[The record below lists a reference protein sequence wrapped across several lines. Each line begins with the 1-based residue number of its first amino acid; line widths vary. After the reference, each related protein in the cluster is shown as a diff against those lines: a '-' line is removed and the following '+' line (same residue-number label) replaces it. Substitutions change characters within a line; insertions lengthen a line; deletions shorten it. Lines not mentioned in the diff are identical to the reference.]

1 MCITINLKKMG
12 KKKKRNKPSKLW
24 IGQEVIK
31 PLKGNF
37 TELENSLL
45 ELTKSPASEDEK
57 KMYAGIFNIL
67 DLDRLNI
74 RKHLEIPQLDF
85 RKIISKEHPSETKI
99 AKYMD
104 GEIKV
109 SKFSVGQVV
118 KLKDY
123 DALKLV
129 NDSLIYHLEEYDLKR
144 ISDAQVAIY
153 KVHNTRQLHKS
164 GKPVFWYEV
173 GQWGRNIV
181 DVPEDF
187 LEELPESVNI
197 PSDNEEG
204 EKQPEN
210 PAQEN
215 QEEMVAKF
223 EAALNELEPY
233 DKMAGGSF
241 RFKNVRINALY
252 KECFKKTASDL
263 YCTESLLHIAG
274 LARSAYKNRTLD
286 RLSMAEIS
294 ELQLETYRK
303 KNADYGNAF
312 EKSMDEDGL
321 LVAKI
326 RIGDKI
332 RRINSLI
339 KNNGEGKVKD
349 EKLEDTYLDLANY
362 CVMTIL
368 WIRKQQSK

>member
-1 MCITINLKKMG
+1 MG
-12 KKKKRNKPSKLW
+12 KKKKRNKPSKSW
-24 IGQEVIK
+24 IGKGWIK

-45 ELTKSPASEDEK
+45 EFTKSPASEDEK

-74 RKHLEIPQLDF
+74 RKHLEIPPLDF
-85 RKIISKEHPSETKI
+85 SKIIINKQPSGTKI
-99 AKYMD
+99 ANYMD
-104 GEIKV
+104 GKIKV

-129 NDSLIYHLEEYDLKR
+129 NNSLIYHLEEYDLER

-173 GQWGRNIV
+173 GQWGRNIA

-187 LEELPESVNI
+187 LEELPELVNI

-204 EKQPEN
+204 EKQPEK

-252 KECFKKTASDL
+252 KECFKKTVSDL

-368 WIRKQQSK
+368 WIRKQYSK

>member
-1 MCITINLKKMG
+1 MG
-12 KKKKRNKPSKLW
+12 KKKKRNKPSKSW
-24 IGQEVIK
+24 IGKGWIK

-45 ELTKSPASEDEK
+45 EFTKSPASEDEK

-67 DLDRLNI
+67 DLDRLSI
-74 RKHLEIPQLDF
+74 RKHLEIPPLDF
-85 RKIISKEHPSETKI
+85 SKIIINKQPSGTKI
-99 AKYMD
+99 ANYMD
-104 GEIKV
+104 GEINV

-118 KLKDY
+118 KLKDH
-123 DALKLV
+123 DNLKLV
-129 NDSLIYHLEEYDLKR
+129 NDTLTYQMEESNLRR
-144 ISDAQVAIY
+144 ISNAQVAIY
-153 KVHNTRQLHKS
+153 KVLGTRQIRKD
-164 GKPVFWYEV
+164 GEPVFWYEV

-187 LEELPESVNI
+187 LEELPEPVNI
-197 PSDNEEG
+197 PDDNEGE
-204 EKQPEN
+204 EKQPEI
-210 PAQEN
+210 PVE
-215 QEEMVAKF
+215 ETMDEMVEKF
-223 EAALNELEPY
+223 EEVLHELVSY

-286 RLSMAEIS
+286 RLSMSEIS
-294 ELQLETYRK
+294 QEQLYTYRK

-332 RRINSLI
+332 RRIQSLI
-339 KNNGEGKVKD
+339 HNGGEGQVKD
-349 EKLEDTYLDLANY
+349 ERLEDTYLDLANY

>member
-1 MCITINLKKMG
+1 MG
-12 KKKKRNKPSKLW
+12 KKKRDKTKVCGMTYPELRRLFYQIFIDSSGLD
-24 IGQEVIK
+24 
-31 PLKGNF
+31 PLK
-37 TELENSLL
+37 LESSPDNPL
-45 ELTKSPASEDEK
+45 ECYDGFWPLIK
-57 KMYAGIFNIL
+57 KKVDKTCISNKI
-67 DLDRLNI
+67 D
-74 RKHLEIPQLDF
+74 IPPLDF
-85 RKIISKEHPSETKI
+85 SKIISKEQPSGTKI
-99 AKYMD
+99 ANYMD
-104 GEIKV
+104 GKIKV

-129 NDSLIYHLEEYDLKR
+129 NKSLIYHLEEYDLER

-173 GQWGRNIV
+173 GQWGRNIA

-187 LEELPESVNI
+187 LEELPEPVNI

-204 EKQPEN
+204 EKQPEK

-223 EAALNELEPY
+223 KEVVMVDLGYY
-233 DKMAGGSF
+233 DKMAGGDPNLYHI
-241 RFKNVRINALY
+241 RIGNLFKPCFMNDITCSDRI
-252 KECFKKTASDL
+252 EG
-263 YCTESLLHIAG
+263 LLQITSIAR
-274 LARSAYKNRTLD
+274 AAYQGYAEVT
-286 RLSMAEIS
+286 LSMAEIS
-294 ELQLETYRK
+294 QEQLYTYRK

-339 KNNGEGKVKD
+339 KNNGEGQVKD
-349 EKLEDTYLDLANY
+349 ERLEDTYLDLANY

>member
-1 MCITINLKKMG
+1 MG
-12 KKKKRNKPSKLW
+12 KKKKRNNKRVNPPEINKRILNGFLDIESRAGDMMELFGFFW
-24 IGQEVIK
+24 
-31 PLKGNF
+31 PLV
-37 TELENSLL
+37 
-45 ELTKSPASEDEK
+45 EK
-57 KMYAGIFNIL
+57 KEQDI
-67 DLDRLNI
+67 LNI
-74 RKHLEIPQLDF
+74 RDRTKVPQLDF
-85 RKIISKEHPSETKI
+85 RKIISKEQPSGTKI
-99 AKYMD
+99 ANYMD
-104 GEIKV
+104 GEINV

-123 DALKLV
+123 DSLKLV
-129 NDSLIYHLEEYDLKR
+129 NETLTYQMGEFDLKH
-144 ISDAQVAIY
+144 ISNAQVAIY
-153 KVHNTRQLHKS
+153 KVHNTRQLRKD

-187 LEELPESVNI
+187 LEKLPEPVNI
-197 PSDNEEG
+197 PDDNEGG
-204 EKQPEN
+204 EKQPEI
-210 PAQEN
+210 PVE
-215 QEEMVAKF
+215 ETMDEMVEKF
-223 EAALNELEPY
+223 EEVLHELVSY

-252 KECFKKTASDL
+252 KDCFKKTASDL

-274 LARSAYKNRTLD
+274 LARSAYKNRSLD
-286 RLSMAEIS
+286 SRLSMAEIS
-294 ELQLETYRK
+294 ALQLETYRK

-339 KNNGEGKVKD
+339 KNNGEGQVKD
-349 EKLEDTYLDLANY
+349 ERLEDTYLDLANY

-368 WIRKQQSK
+368 WIRKQK

>member
-1 MCITINLKKMG
+1 MG

-45 ELTKSPASEDEK
+45 EFTKSPASEDEK

-85 RKIISKEHPSETKI
+85 SKIISKEQPSGTKI

-129 NDSLIYHLEEYDLKR
+129 NETLTYQMGEFDLKH
-144 ISDAQVAIY
+144 ISNAQVAIY
-153 KVHNTRQLHKS
+153 KVLGTRQIRKD
-164 GKPVFWYEV
+164 GEPVFWYEV

-187 LEELPESVNI
+187 LEELPEPVNI
-197 PSDNEEG
+197 PSDNEGG
-204 EKQPEN
+204 EKQPEK
-210 PAQEN
+210 PV
-215 QEEMVAKF
+215 EETMDEMAEKF
-223 EAALNELEPY
+223 EAVLNELKPY
-233 DKMAGGSF
+233 DALADGTL
-241 RFKNVRINALY
+241 RFKHDRINALY
-252 KECFKKTASDL
+252 KDCFKKTASDL
-263 YCTESLLHIAG
+263 YRTESLLHIAG
-274 LARSAYKNRTLD
+274 LARSAYKNRSLD
-286 RLSMAEIS
+286 SRLSMAEIS
-294 ELQLETYRK
+294 ALQLDTYRK

-339 KNNGEGKVKD
+339 KNNGEGQVKD
-349 EKLEDTYLDLANY
+349 ERLEDTYLDLANY

>member
-1 MCITINLKKMG
+1 MG
-12 KKKKRNKPSKLW
+12 KKKRDKTKVCGMTYPELRRLFYQIFIDSSGLD
-24 IGQEVIK
+24 
-31 PLKGNF
+31 PLK
-37 TELENSLL
+37 LESSPDNPL
-45 ELTKSPASEDEK
+45 ECYDGFWPLIK
-57 KMYAGIFNIL
+57 KEVDKTCISNKM
-67 DLDRLNI
+67 
-74 RKHLEIPQLDF
+74 EIPQLDF
-85 RKIISKEHPSETKI
+85 SKIISKEQPSGTKI
-99 AKYMD
+99 AKYME
-104 GEIKV
+104 GEINV

-123 DALKLV
+123 DSLKLA
-129 NDSLIYHLEEYDLKR
+129 NETQTYQMGEFDLKH
-144 ISDAQVAIY
+144 ISNAQVAIY
-153 KVHNTRQLHKS
+153 KVHNTRQLRKD

-187 LEELPESVNI
+187 LEELPEPVNI

-204 EKQPEN
+204 DKQPEN
-210 PAQEN
+210 PVE
-215 QEEMVAKF
+215 ETMDEMVEKF
-223 EAALNELEPY
+223 EEVLHELVSY
-233 DKMAGGSF
+233 DKMAGGDPNLYHL
-241 RFKNVRINALY
+241 RIKNFFEACFMNKTSNQEKI
-252 KECFKKTASDL
+252 EC
-263 YCTESLLHIAG
+263 LLHITSI
-274 LARSAYKNRTLD
+274 ARAAYQHYAQVT
-286 RLSMAEIS
+286 LSMAEIS
-294 ELQLETYRK
+294 QEQLYTYRK

-312 EKSMDEDGL
+312 EKSMDEDGI

-339 KNNGEGKVKD
+339 KNNGEGQVKD

>member
-1 MCITINLKKMG
+1 MG
-12 KKKKRNKPSKLW
+12 KKKKRNNKRVNPPEINKRILNGFLDMESDAGNMMELFGGFW
-24 IGQEVIK
+24 
-31 PLKGNF
+31 PLI
-37 TELENSLL
+37 
-45 ELTKSPASEDEK
+45 EK
-57 KMYAGIFNIL
+57 KEQDI
-67 DLDRLNI
+67 LNI
-74 RKHLEIPQLDF
+74 RDRTKVPQLDF
-85 RKIISKEHPSETKI
+85 RKIIGNKQPSGTKI
-99 AKYMD
+99 ANYMD

-153 KVHNTRQLHKS
+153 KVHNTRQLHKD

-187 LEELPESVNI
+187 LEELPEPVNI
-197 PSDNEEG
+197 PDDNEGG

-210 PAQEN
+210 PVE
-215 QEEMVAKF
+215 ETMDEMVEKF
-223 EAALNELEPY
+223 EEVLHELVSY
-233 DKMAGGSF
+233 DKMAGGDPNLYHL
-241 RFKNVRINALY
+241 RIKNFFEA
-252 KECFKKTASDL
+252 CFMKKTSNPEKIE
-263 YCTESLLHIAG
+263 CLLHITSI
-274 LARSAYKNRTLD
+274 ARAAYQHYAQVT
-286 RLSMAEIS
+286 LSMSEIS
-294 ELQLETYRK
+294 QEQLYTYRK

-312 EKSMDEDGL
+312 EKSMDEDGI

-339 KNNGEGKVKD
+339 KNNGEGQVKD
-349 EKLEDTYLDLANY
+349 ERLEDTYLDLANY

-368 WIRKQQSK
+368 WIRKQYSK

>member
-1 MCITINLKKMG
+1 MG
-12 KKKKRNKPSKLW
+12 KKRKRNKPSKSW
-24 IGQEVIK
+24 IGKGWIK

-45 ELTKSPASEDEK
+45 EFTKSPASEDEK

-74 RKHLEIPQLDF
+74 RKHLEIPPLDF
-85 RKIISKEHPSETKI
+85 SKIIINKQPSGTKI
-99 AKYMD
+99 ANYMD
-104 GEIKV
+104 GKIKV

-129 NDSLIYHLEEYDLKR
+129 NNSLIYHLEEYDLER

-173 GQWGRNIV
+173 GQWGRNIA

-187 LEELPESVNI
+187 LEELPELVNI

-204 EKQPEN
+204 EKQPEK

-252 KECFKKTASDL
+252 KECFKKTVSDL

-368 WIRKQQSK
+368 WIRKQYSK

>member
-1 MCITINLKKMG
+1 MG
-12 KKKKRNKPSKLW
+12 KKKKKIKINAAKAKEAICNYIRNISKEPGEGVFASHPFLPS
-24 IGQEVIK
+24 E
-31 PLKGNF
+31 F
-37 TELENSLL
+37 E
-45 ELTKSPASEDEK
+45 
-57 KMYAGIFNIL
+57 KMYVGICTDFSSKDFDTL
-67 DLDRLNI
+67 KVREHLRL
-74 RKHLEIPQLDF
+74 PQFDF
-85 RKIISKEHPSETKI
+85 RKIISKEQPSETKI

-123 DALKLV
+123 DALTLV

-153 KVHNTRQLHKS
+153 KVHNTRQLHKD
-164 GKPVFWYEV
+164 GKPVFWYEI

-187 LEELPESVNI
+187 LEELPEPVNI

-204 EKQPEN
+204 EKQPDK
-210 PAQEN
+210 PAQETE
-215 QEEMVAKF
+215 EEMIAKF
-223 EAALNELEPY
+223 EEVLNEMEPY
-233 DKMAGGSF
+233 DEKASGLSIF
-241 RFKNVRINALY
+241 YLPRIWALY
-252 KECFKKTASDL
+252 DECFMNTISDS
-263 YCTESLLHIAG
+263 ERIEHLLRITG
-274 LARSAYKNRTLD
+274 LARISFQCRAQVT
-286 RLSMAEIS
+286 LSMDEIS
-294 ELQLETYRK
+294 QEQLDTYRK

-312 EKSMDEDGL
+312 EKSMDEDGI

-339 KNNGEGKVKD
+339 KNNGEGQVKD
-349 EKLEDTYLDLANY
+349 ERLEDTYLDLANY

>member
-1 MCITINLKKMG
+1 MG
-12 KKKKRNKPSKLW
+12 KKKKRNKPSKSW
-24 IGQEVIK
+24 IGKGWIK

-45 ELTKSPASEDEK
+45 EFTKSPASEDEK

-74 RKHLEIPQLDF
+74 RKHLEIPPLDF
-85 RKIISKEHPSETKI
+85 SKIIINKQPSGTKI
-99 AKYMD
+99 AKYME
-104 GEIKV
+104 GEINV

-123 DALKLV
+123 DALKLA
-129 NDSLIYHLEEYDLKR
+129 NETLTYQMGEFDLKH
-144 ISDAQVAIY
+144 ISNAQVAIY
-153 KVHNTRQLHKS
+153 KVHNTRQLHKD

-187 LEELPESVNI
+187 MEELPEPVNI

-204 EKQPEN
+204 EKQPEK
-210 PAQEN
+210 PAQETE
-215 QEEMVAKF
+215 EEMVAKF
-223 EAALNELEPY
+223 EEVLNELKPY
-233 DKMAGGSF
+233 DALADGTL
-241 RFKNVRINALY
+241 RFKHDRINALY
-252 KECFKKTASDL
+252 KDCFKKTASDL

-274 LARSAYKNRTLD
+274 LARSAYKNRSLD
-286 RLSMAEIS
+286 SRLSMAEIS
-294 ELQLETYRK
+294 ALQLDTYRK

-339 KNNGEGKVKD
+339 KNNGEGQVKD
-349 EKLEDTYLDLANY
+349 ERLEDTYLDLANY

>member
-1 MCITINLKKMG
+1 MG
-12 KKKKRNKPSKLW
+12 KKKKRNKKQ
-24 IGQEVIK
+24 IN
-31 PLKGNF
+31 PLEINKRILCDFLDMESGAGNMM
-37 TELENSLL
+37 ELFGGFWPLI
-45 ELTKSPASEDEK
+45 EK
-57 KMYAGIFNIL
+57 KEQDI
-67 DLDRLNI
+67 LNI
-74 RKHLEIPQLDF
+74 RDITEVPQLDF
-85 RKIISKEHPSETKI
+85 SKIISKEQPSGTKI

-123 DALKLV
+123 DALKLE
-129 NDSLIYHLEEYDLKR
+129 NETLTYQMGEFDLKH
-144 ISDAQVAIY
+144 ISNAQVAIY
-153 KVHNTRQLHKS
+153 KVHNTRQLRKD

-173 GQWGRNIV
+173 GQWGRNTV

-187 LEELPESVNI
+187 LEELPEPVNI

-210 PAQEN
+210 PAQET
-215 QEEMVAKF
+215 EDEMVDKF
-223 EAALNELEPY
+223 EEVLHELVSY
-233 DKMAGGSF
+233 DKMAGGDPNLYHL
-241 RFKNVRINALY
+241 RIKNFFEACFMNKTSNQEKI
-252 KECFKKTASDL
+252 EC
-263 YCTESLLHIAG
+263 LLHITSI
-274 LARSAYKNRTLD
+274 ARAAYQHYAQVT
-286 RLSMAEIS
+286 LSMAEIS
-294 ELQLETYRK
+294 QEQLYTYRK

-312 EKSMDEDGL
+312 EKSMNEDGL

-339 KNNGEGKVKD
+339 KNNGEGQVKD
-349 EKLEDTYLDLANY
+349 ERLEDTYLDLANY

-368 WIRKQQSK
+368 WIRKQK

>member
-1 MCITINLKKMG
+1 MG
-12 KKKKRNKPSKLW
+12 KKKKRNKPSKSW
-24 IGQEVIK
+24 IGKGWIK

-45 ELTKSPASEDEK
+45 EFTKSPASEDEK

-85 RKIISKEHPSETKI
+85 RKIISNKQPSGTKI
-99 AKYMD
+99 AKYME
-104 GEIKV
+104 GEINV

-123 DALKLV
+123 DSLKLA
-129 NDSLIYHLEEYDLKR
+129 NETLTYQMGEFDLKH
-144 ISDAQVAIY
+144 ISNAQVAIY
-153 KVHNTRQLHKS
+153 KVHNTRQLHKD

-187 LEELPESVNI
+187 MEELPEPVNI

-204 EKQPEN
+204 EKQPEK
-210 PAQEN
+210 PAQGTE
-215 QEEMVAKF
+215 EEMVEKF
-223 EAALNELEPY
+223 KAVLNELEPY
-233 DKMAGGSF
+233 DIMAEGMSIF
-241 RFKNVRINALY
+241 YLYRIETLY
-252 KECFKKTASDL
+252 NECFMNTTSDS
-263 YCTESLLHIAG
+263 ERIEHLLRITG
-274 LARSAYKNRTLD
+274 LARISFQFHAQVA
-286 RLSMAEIS
+286 LSMNEIS
-294 ELQLETYRK
+294 QEQLDTYRK

-326 RIGDKI
+326 RIGDKF

-339 KNNGEGKVKD
+339 KNNGEGQVKD
-349 EKLEDTYLDLANY
+349 ERLEDTYLDLANY

>member
-1 MCITINLKKMG
+1 MG
-12 KKKKRNKPSKLW
+12 KKRKRNKPSKSW
-24 IGQEVIK
+24 IGKGWIK

-45 ELTKSPASEDEK
+45 EFTKSPASEDEK
-57 KMYAGIFNIL
+57 KMHAGIFNIL

-74 RKHLEIPQLDF
+74 RKHLEIPPLDF
-85 RKIISKEHPSETKI
+85 SKIISNKQPSGTKI
-99 AKYMD
+99 ATYME
-104 GEIKV
+104 GKINV
-109 SKFSVGQVV
+109 SKFSAGQVV

-129 NDSLIYHLEEYDLKR
+129 NETLTYQMGEFDLKH
-144 ISDAQVAIY
+144 ISNAQVAIY
-153 KVHNTRQLHKS
+153 KVLGTRQIRKD
-164 GKPVFWYEV
+164 GEPVFWYEV

-187 LEELPESVNI
+187 LEELPEPVNI

-204 EKQPEN
+204 DKQPEN
-210 PAQEN
+210 PVE
-215 QEEMVAKF
+215 ETMDEMVEKF
-223 EAALNELEPY
+223 EEVLHELVSY
-233 DKMAGGSF
+233 DKMAGGDPNLYHL
-241 RFKNVRINALY
+241 RIKNFFEACFMNKTSNQEKI
-252 KECFKKTASDL
+252 EC
-263 YCTESLLHIAG
+263 LLHITSI
-274 LARSAYKNRTLD
+274 ARAAYQHYAQVT
-286 RLSMAEIS
+286 LSMAEIS
-294 ELQLETYRK
+294 QEQLYTYRK

-312 EKSMDEDGL
+312 EKSMDEDGI

-339 KNNGEGKVKD
+339 KNNGEGQVKD

>member
-1 MCITINLKKMG
+1 MG
-12 KKKKRNKPSKLW
+12 KKRKRNNKRVNPPEINKRILNGFLDMESDAGNMMELFGGFW
-24 IGQEVIK
+24 
-31 PLKGNF
+31 PLI
-37 TELENSLL
+37 
-45 ELTKSPASEDEK
+45 EK
-57 KMYAGIFNIL
+57 KEQDI
-67 DLDRLNI
+67 LNI
-74 RKHLEIPQLDF
+74 RDITEVPQIDF
-85 RKIISKEHPSETKI
+85 SKIISKEQPSGTKI
-99 AKYMD
+99 ANYMD
-104 GEIKV
+104 GKIKV

-129 NDSLIYHLEEYDLKR
+129 NKSLIYHLEEYDLER

-173 GQWGRNIV
+173 GQWGRNIA

-187 LEELPESVNI
+187 LEELPEPVNI

-210 PAQEN
+210 PAQETE
-215 QEEMVAKF
+215 EEMVAKF
-223 EAALNELEPY
+223 KEVVMVDLGYY
-233 DKMAGGSF
+233 DKMAGGDPNLYHI
-241 RFKNVRINALY
+241 RIGNLFKACFSKVVSDSDRI
-252 KECFKKTASDL
+252 EG
-263 YCTESLLHIAG
+263 LLHITSI
-274 LARSAYKNRTLD
+274 ARAAYQGHAQVK
-286 RLSMAEIS
+286 LSMDEIS
-294 ELQLETYRK
+294 QEQLDTYRK

-312 EKSMDEDGL
+312 EKSMDDDGI

-339 KNNGEGKVKD
+339 KNNGEGQVKD

-368 WIRKQQSK
+368 WIRKQYSK

>member
-1 MCITINLKKMG
+1 MG
-12 KKKKRNKPSKLW
+12 KKKKKNNKRVNPPEINKRILNGFLDMKSDAGNMMELF
-24 IGQEVIK
+24 GGFC
-31 PLKGNF
+31 PLIEQK
-37 TELENSLL
+37 EQ
-45 ELTKSPASEDEK
+45 D
-57 KMYAGIFNIL
+57 M
-67 DLDRLNI
+67 LNI
-74 RKHLEIPQLDF
+74 RDITEVPQLDF
-85 RKIISKEHPSETKI
+85 RKIIGNKQPSGTKI
-99 AKYMD
+99 ATYME
-104 GEIKV
+104 GKINV

-118 KLKDY
+118 KLKGS

-129 NDSLIYHLEEYDLKR
+129 NDNLIYHLEEWDLKR
-144 ISDAQVAIY
+144 ISNAQVTIQ
-153 KVHNTRQLHKS
+153 KVLNTRQLHKD

-173 GQWGRNIV
+173 GQWGRNVI

-187 LEELPESVNI
+187 LEELPEPVNI

-210 PAQEN
+210 PAQETE
-215 QEEMVAKF
+215 EEMIAKF
-223 EAALNELEPY
+223 EEVLNELKPY
-233 DKMAGGSF
+233 DALADGTL
-241 RFKNVRINALY
+241 RFKHDRINALY
-252 KECFKKTASDL
+252 KNYFKKTASDL
-263 YCTESLLHIAG
+263 YRTESLLHIAD
-274 LARSAYKNRTLD
+274 LARSAYKDRTLD

-294 ELQLETYRK
+294 ALQLETYRQ

-312 EKSMDEDGL
+312 EKSMDEDGI

-339 KNNGEGKVKD
+339 KNNGEGQVKD

>member
-1 MCITINLKKMG
+1 MG
-12 KKKKRNKPSKLW
+12 KKRKRNNKRVNPPEINKRMLCDFLD
-24 IGQEVIK
+24 IK
-31 PLKGNF
+31 SDAGNMMELFGGFWPLI
-37 TELENSLL
+37 
-45 ELTKSPASEDEK
+45 EK
-57 KMYAGIFNIL
+57 KEQDM
-67 DLDRLNI
+67 LNI
-74 RKHLEIPQLDF
+74 RDITEVPQLDF
-85 RKIISKEHPSETKI
+85 RKIIGNKQPSGTKI
-99 AKYMD
+99 ATYME
-104 GEIKV
+104 GKINV
-109 SKFSVGQVV
+109 SKFSAGQVV

-129 NDSLIYHLEEYDLKR
+129 NETLTYQMGEFDLKH
-144 ISDAQVAIY
+144 ISNAQVAIY
-153 KVHNTRQLHKS
+153 KVLGTRQIRKD
-164 GKPVFWYEV
+164 GEPVFWYEV

-187 LEELPESVNI
+187 LEELPEPVNI
-197 PSDNEEG
+197 PSDNDEG
-204 EKQPEN
+204 EKQPEK
-210 PAQEN
+210 PAQETE
-215 QEEMVAKF
+215 EEMVAKF
-223 EAALNELEPY
+223 EEVLNELKPY
-233 DKMAGGSF
+233 DALADGTL
-241 RFKNVRINALY
+241 RFKHDRINALY
-252 KECFKKTASDL
+252 KDCFKKTASDL

-274 LARSAYKNRTLD
+274 LARSAYKNRSLD
-286 RLSMAEIS
+286 SRLSMDEIS
-294 ELQLETYRK
+294 QEQLDTYRK

-339 KNNGEGKVKD
+339 KNNGEGQVKD

>member
-1 MCITINLKKMG
+1 MG
-12 KKKKRNKPSKLW
+12 KKKKRNKKQ
-24 IGQEVIK
+24 IN
-31 PLKGNF
+31 PLEINKRILCDFLDMESGAGNMM
-37 TELENSLL
+37 ELFGGFWPLI
-45 ELTKSPASEDEK
+45 EK
-57 KMYAGIFNIL
+57 KEQDI
-67 DLDRLNI
+67 LNI
-74 RKHLEIPQLDF
+74 RDITEVPQLDF
-85 RKIISKEHPSETKI
+85 RKIISNDQPSGTKI

-104 GEIKV
+104 GEINV
-109 SKFSVGQVV
+109 SKFIVGQVV

-123 DALKLV
+123 DSLKLV
-129 NDSLIYHLEEYDLKR
+129 NETLTYQMGEFDLKH
-144 ISDAQVAIY
+144 ISNAQVAIY
-153 KVHNTRQLHKS
+153 KVHNTRQLRKD

-187 LEELPESVNI
+187 LEELPEPVNI

-204 EKQPEN
+204 EKQPEK
-210 PAQEN
+210 PAQETE
-215 QEEMVAKF
+215 EEMVAKF
-223 EAALNELEPY
+223 EEVLNELEPY

-252 KECFKKTASDL
+252 KDCFKKTAFDL
-263 YCTESLLHIAG
+263 YRTESLLHIAG
-274 LARSAYKNRTLD
+274 LARSAYKNRSLD
-286 RLSMAEIS
+286 SRLSMAEIS
-294 ELQLETYRK
+294 ALQLDTYRK

-312 EKSMDEDGL
+312 EKSMDEDGI

-339 KNNGEGKVKD
+339 KNNGEGQVKD
-349 EKLEDTYLDLANY
+349 ERLEDTYLDLANY

>member
-1 MCITINLKKMG
+1 MG
-12 KKKKRNKPSKLW
+12 KKKKKNNKRVNPPEINKRILNGFLDMKSDAGNMMELLGGFW
-24 IGQEVIK
+24 
-31 PLKGNF
+31 PLI
-37 TELENSLL
+37 
-45 ELTKSPASEDEK
+45 EK
-57 KMYAGIFNIL
+57 KEQDM
-67 DLDRLNI
+67 LNI
-74 RKHLEIPQLDF
+74 RDITEVPQLDF
-85 RKIISKEHPSETKI
+85 RKIIDNKQPSGTKI

-129 NDSLIYHLEEYDLKR
+129 NETLTYQMGEFDLKH
-144 ISDAQVAIY
+144 ISNAQVAIY
-153 KVHNTRQLHKS
+153 KVLGTRQIRKD
-164 GKPVFWYEV
+164 GEPVFWYEV

-187 LEELPESVNI
+187 LEELPEPVNI

-204 EKQPEN
+204 EKQPDK
-210 PAQEN
+210 PAQETE
-215 QEEMVAKF
+215 EEMVAKF
-223 EAALNELEPY
+223 EEVLNELKPY
-233 DKMAGGSF
+233 DALADGTL
-241 RFKNVRINALY
+241 RFKHDRINALY
-252 KECFKKTASDL
+252 KDCFKKTASDL

-274 LARSAYKNRTLD
+274 LARSAYKNRSLD
-286 RLSMAEIS
+286 SRLSMAEIS
-294 ELQLETYRK
+294 ALQLDTYRK

-312 EKSMDEDGL
+312 EKSMDEDGI

-339 KNNGEGKVKD
+339 KNNGEGQVKD
-349 EKLEDTYLDLANY
+349 ERLEDTYLDLANY

>member
-1 MCITINLKKMG
+1 MG
-12 KKKKRNKPSKLW
+12 KKKKRNKAYW
-24 IGQEVIK
+24 ITESGLRNIILQNIK
-31 PLKGNF
+31 EQLGLSPLK
-37 TELENSLL
+37 LEASADNPL
-45 ELTKSPASEDEK
+45 ECYDGFWPLIK
-57 KMYAGIFNIL
+57 KDIDKTCISNKI
-67 DLDRLNI
+67 
-74 RKHLEIPQLDF
+74 ETPQLDF
-85 RKIISKEHPSETKI
+85 RKIISKEQPSGTKI
-99 AKYMD
+99 AKYME

-123 DALKLV
+123 DSLKLA
-129 NDSLIYHLEEYDLKR
+129 NETLTYQMGEFDLKH
-144 ISDAQVAIY
+144 ISNAQVAIY
-153 KVHNTRQLHKS
+153 KVHNTRQLHKD

-187 LEELPESVNI
+187 LEELPEPVNI

-210 PAQEN
+210 PAQET
-215 QEEMVAKF
+215 EKEMVAKF
-223 EAALNELEPY
+223 EEVLNELKPY
-233 DKMAGGSF
+233 DALADGTL
-241 RFKNVRINALY
+241 RFKHDRINALY
-252 KECFKKTASDL
+252 KDCFKKTASDL
-263 YCTESLLHIAG
+263 YRTESLLHIAG
-274 LARSAYKNRTLD
+274 LARSAYKNRSLD
-286 RLSMAEIS
+286 SRLSMAEIS
-294 ELQLETYRK
+294 ALQLDTYRK

-339 KNNGEGKVKD
+339 KNNGEGQVKD
-349 EKLEDTYLDLANY
+349 ERLEDTYLDLANY